1 LEPDDTPIDDDDTP
15 VANAADLDD
24 EYIPHNVRKKH
35 NNISRKKK
43 AKRAPKFDPSLLPNE
58 LLRSIFQYCQP
69 KMLGTLMRV
78 CKKFEFVLRADESV
92 SYCFTEG
99 V

>member
-15 VANAADLDD
+15 VANNAEIDD
-24 EYIPHNVRKKH
+24 EYVPHNVRKKH
-35 NNISRKKK
+35 NTPRKKK
-43 AKRAPKFDPSLLPNE
+43 VKRAQKFDPSLLPNE

-78 CKKFEFVLRADESV
+78 CKKFEFVLRTDESV
-92 SYCFTEG
+92 SPYLTEG